1 MINTGLAKIEH
12 VIKFVEDVFG
22 RQQSFEVRG
31 SDEVIRNEGRRM
43 EDVVST
49 RTFLEQRATEIVFT
63 VNFPDIEGADAFQGL
78 PAVFT
83 NTDYPKVLRNRYR
96 ELNRTE
102 IQYWKID
109 YNYALIAAE
118 GNNRHRVTFHF
129 TVAYGGEY

>member
-12 VIKFVEDVFG
+12 VIKFVEDIFG
-22 RQQSFEVRG
+22 CQQAFEVRG
-31 SDEVIRNEGRRM
+31 SDEVIRNEGRRL
-43 EDVVST
+43 EDVTTT

-63 VNFPDIEGADAFQGL
+63 VKFQDLDGADAFQGL
-78 PAVFT
+78 PAVFA

-109 YNYALIAAE
+109 YSYALIADE
-118 GNNRHRVTFHF
+118 GNSRHHFTFDF